1 MIALLKVIHIGT
13 IAIWAAGLISLPG
26 LYVKRVHVTNDDL
39 HRLHGMVRFAYV
51 SIISPA
57 AFLAIGSGIALIFM
71 RETFEPWFSL
81 KLAFVAALVVAHSL
95 SGLVVIRLFDEGE
108 EFPVW
113 RCVLAMILTIAVVVA
128 ILALVLAKP
137 VIPLD
142 LLPSALSEPG
152 ALHRIV
158 DSVNPWRTP

>member
-13 IAIWAAGLISLPG
+13 IAIWAGGLIALPG
-26 LYVKRVHVTNDDL
+26 LYVKRVHVTDDDL

-51 SIISPA
+51 AVISPA
-57 AFLAIGSGIALIFM
+57 AFLAIASGIALIFL
-71 RETFEPWFSL
+71 RQTFAPWFSL
-81 KLAFVAALVVAHSL
+81 KLAFVAALVIAHSL
-95 SGLVVIRLFDEGE
+95 SGLVVIRLFDEGQ
-108 EFPVW
+108 EFPLW
-113 RCVLAMILTIAVVVA
+113 RCIVAVILMIAVVVA

-142 LLPSALSEPG
+142 LLPEALSEPG

-158 DSVNPWRTP
+158 DRINPWRTP